1 MIYIK
6 AIKHMIETSN
16 DQLYEK
22 LSCAQTMPNNMLC
35 GSGRY
40 SIHLSTWER
49 SHHHHHY
56 RHLRKTEITDD
67 ERVVFCVRKRAM
79 KKHVPEVRPY
89 EEGVPGSRDSGIVG
103 RMPRVIELL
112 G

>member
-1 MIYIK
+1 V
-6 AIKHMIETSN
+6 IETSN
-16 DQLYEK
+16 DQLYYHEK
-22 LSCAQTMPNNMLC
+22 LSCAQMMPNNMSC

-67 ERVVFCVRKRAM
+67 ERVVFCVRKRAT